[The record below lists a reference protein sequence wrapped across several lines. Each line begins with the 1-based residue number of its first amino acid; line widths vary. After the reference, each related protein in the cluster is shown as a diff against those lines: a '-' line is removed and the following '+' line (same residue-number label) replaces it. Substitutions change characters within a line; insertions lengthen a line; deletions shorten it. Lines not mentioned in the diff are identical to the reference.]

1 LKIKIHFFAGI
12 VATLTIACFFTSTIF
27 VEIFGSMEAIAK
39 VKSLIV
45 IPGLL
50 ILIPAIATTG
60 GTGIALSKSRKGTLV
75 EIKKKR
81 MPIIGANGVFIL
93 MPAAILLDSWASDG
107 SFDAKFYILQTIE
120 IIAGATNL
128 VMMGLNI
135 RDGLRLSGRLRP

>member
-1 LKIKIHFFAGI
+1 
-12 VATLTIACFFTSTIF
+12 
-27 VEIFGSMEAIAK
+27 M
-39 VKSLIV
+39 IV
-45 IPGLL
+45 IPALL

-81 MPIIGANGVFIL
+81 MPIIGTNGVFIL

-135 RDGLRLSGRLRP
+135 RDGLRLNGSFRP